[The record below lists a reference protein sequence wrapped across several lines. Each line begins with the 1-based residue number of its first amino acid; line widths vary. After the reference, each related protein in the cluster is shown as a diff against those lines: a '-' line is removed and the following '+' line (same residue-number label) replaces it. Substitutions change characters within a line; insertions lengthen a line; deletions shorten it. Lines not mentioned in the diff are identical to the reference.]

1 MELLKSFLME
11 EGDKTRVEGSDI
23 AYCFERIGWR
33 MLTQPKF
40 HQGHEYSVAGEEGM
54 VEMVCFS
61 FPLVA

>member
-1 MELLKSFLME
+1 ME

-33 MLTQPKF
+33 MFAQPKL